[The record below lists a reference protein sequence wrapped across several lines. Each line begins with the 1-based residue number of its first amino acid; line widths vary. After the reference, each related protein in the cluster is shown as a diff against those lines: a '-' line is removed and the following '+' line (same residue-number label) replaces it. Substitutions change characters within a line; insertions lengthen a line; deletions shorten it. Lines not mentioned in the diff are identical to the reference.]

1 MSGMPVLYVVGCAA
15 PPVLKIQTLITSAID
30 RGWDTCLILTATADR
45 WLADS
50 TDALT
55 ELTGHPIRTNYKLP
69 GQPDVLPPADA
80 MLVAPATSN
89 TINKWAAGISDTLPL
104 GLITEAIGKGLPLVA
119 LPFLN
124 EAQAKHPAFSRSV
137 ETLRSAGVQIL
148 LAGEGYT
155 PHGLGGSDGADF
167 PWELA
172 LDPLESAPTLTK

>member
-1 MSGMPVLYVVGCAA
+1 MSDMPVLYVVGCAA
-15 PPVLKIQTLITSAID
+15 PPVLKIRTLITSAID
-30 RGWDTCLILTATADR
+30 RGWDTCVVLTTTADR

-50 TDALT
+50 REPLI

-137 ETLRSAGVQIL
+137 ETLRSAGVRIL
-148 LAGEGYT
+148 LGEGGNA
-155 PHGLGGSDGADF
+155 PHGLGGGNGADF
-167 PWELA
+167 PWEAA
-172 LDPLESAPTLTK
+172 LDQLEPVPTSKG